1 MEKNLKKIKPQILV
15 ESDDSGKSSPIYG
28 NNCYDKHY
36 EISSKDL
43 EEIVDNYRDDTN
55 KKNELK
61 IIEDLGGIEGIL
73 EKLKTTSDNGVLT
86 DINREI
92 EFGNN
97 KVFVEPPLGYCSFLK
112 ESLSDIMIIIL
123 LLAAIVQII
132 IGCTLTENIKTG
144 WIDGASIIAAVFV
157 VVCVESFTNW
167 RKERKFHEL
176 SLIQDTTASYKII
189 KKGNIV
195 EMKSDDILVGDIIY
209 ITSGEIMPADLLL
222 IEGNKIKF
230 DESNLT
236 GESKHIKKDIY
247 SECILDSNE
256 EKSPIIL
263 SGTGCIEGNGKAVV
277 IAVGDKSSK
286 GKIKR
291 LVDNSREEKVTPLEE
306 KLERLA
312 KKIGIFALCS
322 GAATFLCLSIRLLF
336 VFLSDYKTYKKRINN
351 NNNISDLEHP
361 NKYIFSRMID
371 NILISI
377 VIITIALPE
386 GLPMAVALTLAF
398 SIKKLMDKK
407 NLVRKM
413 NSCETMGEADY
424 ICTDKTGTLTNNSL
438 NVVKILTVN
447 QEIELSASL
456 DNEDI
461 EKGILKIRE
470 NHNKYFNNEE
480 FWNLLRTS
488 ISINVNGHINTFGK
502 EDIYGDIEEC
512 HCKNKTD
519 KAFIEFLYRLKSP
532 ISEILKKYPEN
543 NRKQISFDSNKKRMS
558 TYVKENDNTYR
569 IYTKG
574 GAEHINEYCKYY
586 IDSITGEKKELNEK
600 ILNELIKKIENY
612 NNLMLRTLYICYKD
626 IDENEYNNIN
636 ENDDKNNLVLLSIF
650 GIRDTIRIG
659 VKEAVEKC
667 KKASVNVIMVTG
679 DNIITACSIAKEC
692 HIIEN
697 NNIVN
702 SLSDNKLLNND
713 YNVTAHGLMKDL
725 DINNINNYE
734 NNCFN
739 ILSEPPKEIN
749 GDLFYNIIGGVK
761 CSTCNKKTNDCK
773 CPKTEAEAEK
783 IAKISRRPKMKIK
796 CDTISNKENFKKIIK
811 NLKVMAR
818 SKPIHKYALVL
829 GLKELGFVVAVTG
842 DGTNDAPALSK
853 SDVGFSMFDG
863 TDIAK
868 ESSDIILMDNNF
880 TSIITSI
887 KYGRNIFE
895 NLRKF
900 LQFQMTINVT
910 ACFLTIVCSCIGS
923 QTPIKTIQMLWIDLI
938 MDSLAC
944 LSLTTERPHDS
955 ILKRKPIK
963 KNENIVSM
971 TMVKHILF
979 QSFTLLFILIMI
991 YLYGPYYIKEGN
1003 LLRLAENKMIY
1014 KCYGTLPG
1022 GLKDVNKIIFG
1033 IKTYW
1038 SNKYEINKEMALNKL
1053 CGEYNSLEDLSK
1065 AFNYYTTKI
1074 GSPVHLT
1081 IIFNIFVMYTLFNQI
1096 NCRIIGRRFNIFKRI
1111 LKNPIFIFV
1120 ILMEFCIQIF
1130 IVQFYNSFFKLT
1142 YEGLTYLQWSL
1153 CFGFSIISLFI
1164 EVVIKLIPIE
1174 NCFSKL
1180 SKQ

>member
-1 MEKNLKKIKPQILV
+1 MEENLKIKPKILV
-15 ESDDSGKSSPIYG
+15 ESDDSDIPQKFNY
-28 NNCYDKHY
+28 NNHYY

-43 EEIVDNYRDDTN
+43 EDIVTNYRDDLN
-55 KKNELK
+55 KKGELQL
-61 IIEDLGGIEGIL
+61 IEDLGGIEGIL
-73 EKLKTTSDNGVLT
+73 QKLKTTSDKGVLT
-86 DINREI
+86 DINREN
-92 EFGNN
+92 EFGSN

-123 LLAAIVQII
+123 LLAALVQIL

-176 SLIQDTTASYKII
+176 SCIQDTTASYKII
-189 KKGNIV
+189 KKGDIID
-195 EMKSDDILVGDIIY
+195 MKSDDILVGDIIY

-247 SECILDSNE
+247 SECILNSNE

-263 SGTGCIEGNGKAVV
+263 SGTGCIEGSGKAVV

-306 KLERLA
+306 KLESLA
-312 KKIGIFALCS
+312 KKIGIFALSS
-322 GAATFLCLSIRLLF
+322 GAATFLCLSIRLFF
-336 VFLSDYKTYKKRINN
+336 VFLSDYRIYKKRINN
-351 NNNISDLEHP
+351 AMSDLEHP
-361 NKYIFSRMID
+361 NNYIFSRMID

-398 SIKKLMDKK
+398 SVKKLMDKK

-438 NVVKILTVN
+438 SVVKILTVN
-447 QEIELSASL
+447 EEIELGDSL
-456 DNEDI
+456 DNNSI

-470 NHNKYFNNEE
+470 NHNKYFKNEE

-488 ISINVNGHINTFGK
+488 ISINVNGHINSFGK

-519 KAFIEFLYRLKSP
+519 NAFIEFLYQLKSP
-532 ISEILKKYPEN
+532 ISEILKKYPESS
-543 NRKQISFDSNKKRMS
+543 RKQISFDSNKKRMS
-558 TYVKENDNTYR
+558 TYTKESDNTYR

-586 IDSITGEKKELNEK
+586 IDSVSGEKKELNDD
-600 ILNELIKKIENY
+600 ILSDLIKKIENY

-636 ENDDKNNLVLLSIF
+636 ENDDKNNLVLLAIF

-692 HIIEN
+692 HILDN
-697 NNIVN
+697 NSINV
-702 SLSDNKLLNND
+702 LSDNKLFNND
-713 YNVTAHGLMKDL
+713 YNITAHGLMKDIDL
-725 DINNINNYE
+725 NNNYE
-734 NNCFN
+734 NTYFN
-739 ILSEPPKEIN
+739 SLSDPPKEIN
-749 GDLFYNIIGGVK
+749 GDVFYRIIGGIK
-761 CSTCNKKTNDCK
+761 CSTCRKKTNECK

-783 IAKISRRPKMKIK
+783 IAKISGKPKMKIK
-796 CDTISNKENFKKIIK
+796 CDTISNKQNFKKIIK

-829 GLKELGFVVAVTG
+829 GLKELGYVVAVTG

-880 TSIITSI
+880 SSIITSI

-900 LQFQMTINVT
+900 LQFQMTINIT

-963 KNENIVSM
+963 KNENIVSL
-971 TMVKHILF
+971 TMIKHILL
-979 QSFTLLFILIMI
+979 QSFTLLAILIMI
-991 YLYGPYYIKEGN
+991 YLYGPYFIKEEN
-1003 LLRLAENKMIY
+1003 LSRLAENKMIY

-1022 GLKDVNKIIFG
+1022 GLKDVNKIIYG

-1038 SNKYEINKEMALNKL
+1038 SNKYEINKNMALNKL

-1065 AFNYYTTKI
+1065 AFKYYTTKI

-1120 ILMEFCIQIF
+1120 NLIEFLFQIV
-1130 IVQFYNSFFKLT
+1130 IVQLYNSFFKLT
-1142 YEGLTYLQWSL
+1142 YEGLTSFQWSL

-1174 NCFSKL
+1174 NFFSKL
-1180 SKQ
+1180 SK